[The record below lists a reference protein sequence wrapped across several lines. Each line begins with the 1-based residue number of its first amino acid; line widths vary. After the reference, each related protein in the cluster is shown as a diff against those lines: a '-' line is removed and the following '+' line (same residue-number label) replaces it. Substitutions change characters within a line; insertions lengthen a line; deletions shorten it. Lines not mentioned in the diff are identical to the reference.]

1 MIMATFNY
9 EYVNTKFKKKAK
21 EYSERECLINKKLV
35 ATCYKN
41 ALVIPFNERKRG
53 EVITEDGIGVSTD
66 FKQKVDISEYD
77 LSNVK
82 KGGKAILLGNFWIY
96 VWGHCFTDHFNKLWF
111 AFTEECKKLQAQGA
125 ELIALSCKPQAP
137 KYFQTL
143 FELTGFDWNSLKFV
157 TEATQYEEIYVP
169 DNCYLQIE
177 GEWNRFYTKEYVG
190 LLDRMKENVRKLALT
205 TSNYPQFDRIYLTR
219 TQGSFGTFRDL
230 GEKLIEDVFH
240 KEGYTIVAPEK
251 LTVPQQIWL
260 MMNVKDLVATDG
272 SICHASTFCTHHT
285 RITVLMKA
293 DFLVENQIVSDQ
305 IADLDVTYVG
315 VHRSFFAGKDDPW
328 HGPFLFCI
336 TNNLERYI
344 GHRIPH
350 MPFFLRKDFFLYCLR
365 KIYVETFR
373 KSAIVDSLVKKKLG
387 IKRTY

>member
-1 MIMATFNY
+1 MVTFNY
-9 EYVNTKFKKKAK
+9 EYVNTKFKEKAK
-21 EYSERECLINKKLV
+21 VYSERQCLINKELGV
-35 ATCYKN
+35 TCYKK
-41 ALVIPFNERKRG
+41 AFVVPFDKIRRG
-53 EVITEDGIGVSTD
+53 EVITEDLTGVSTD
-66 FKQKVDISEYD
+66 FKRKVDISEYN
-77 LSNVK
+77 LSNAK
-82 KGGKAILLGNFWIY
+82 KSGKAVLLGNFWIY

-111 AFTEECKKLQAQGA
+111 AFTEECKKLQSQGA

-137 KYFQTL
+137 KYFQSL

-157 TEATQYEEIYVP
+157 TETTQYDELYVP

-190 LLDRMKENVRKLALT
+190 LLDRMKMNVRRLALADGH
-205 TSNYPQFDRIYLTR
+205 YPQYDRIYLTR

-230 GEKLIEDVFH
+230 GEKLIEDVFR

-272 SICHASTFCTHHT
+272 SICHASTFCQARTK
-285 RITVLMKA
+285 ITVLMKA
-293 DFLVENQIVSDQ
+293 DFLSENQIVSDQ
-305 IADLDVTYVG
+305 IADLDVTYIG
-315 VHRSFFAGKDDPW
+315 VHHSFFAGKDDPW

-336 TNNLERYI
+336 TNNLERYFD
-344 GHRIPH
+344 HKIPH
-350 MPFFLRKDFFLYCLR
+350 KPLYLRKDFYLYCLR
-365 KIYVETFR
+365 KLYVETLK
-373 KSAIVDSLVKKKLG
+373 KSSCIDVIVKKIIG

>member
-1 MIMATFNY
+1 MVTFNY
-9 EYVNTKFKKKAK
+9 EYVNTEFKEKAK
-21 EYSERECLINKKLV
+21 EYSERQCLINKELGV
-35 ATCYKN
+35 TCYKK
-41 ALVIPFNERKRG
+41 AVVVPFDKIRRG
-53 EVITEDGIGVSTD
+53 EVITEDLIAVSTD
-66 FKQKVDISEYD
+66 FKRKVDISEYN
-77 LSNVK
+77 LSNAK
-82 KGGKAILLGNFWIY
+82 KGGKAVLLGNFWIY

-111 AFTEECKKLQAQGA
+111 AFTEECKKLQSQGA
-125 ELIALSCKPQAP
+125 ELIALSCNPQAP

-157 TEATQYEEIYVP
+157 TETTQYDEMYVP

-190 LLDRMKENVRKLALT
+190 LLDRMKMNVRRLALADGH
-205 TSNYPQFDRIYLTR
+205 YPQFDRIYLTR

-230 GEKLIEDVFH
+230 GEKLIENVFR

-272 SICHASTFCTHHT
+272 SICHASTFCAPRTK
-285 RITVLMKA
+285 ITVLMKA

-305 IADLDVTYVG
+305 IAELDVTYVG
-315 VHRSFFAGKDDPW
+315 VHRSFFAGKNDPW

-336 TNNLERYI
+336 TNNLERYV
-344 GHRIPH
+344 GHKIPH
-350 MPFFLRKDFFLYCLR
+350 VPFFLRKDFFLYCLR
-365 KIYVETFR
+365 KLYVVSFR
-373 KSAIVDSLVKKKLG
+373 KSSFVDAFVKKRLG

>member
-1 MIMATFNY
+1 MVTFNY
-9 EYVNTKFKKKAK
+9 EYVNTEFKEKAK
-21 EYSERECLINKKLV
+21 EYSERQCLINKELGV
-35 ATCYKN
+35 TCYKK
-41 ALVIPFNERKRG
+41 AFVVPFDKIRRG
-53 EVITEDGIGVSTD
+53 EVITEDLIAVSTD
-66 FKQKVDISEYD
+66 FKRKVDISEYN
-77 LSNVK
+77 LSNAK
-82 KGGKAILLGNFWIY
+82 KGGKAVLLGNFWIY

-111 AFTEECKKLQAQGA
+111 AFTEECKKLQSQGA

-157 TEATQYEEIYVP
+157 TETTQYDELYVP

-190 LLDRMKENVRKLALT
+190 LLDRMKTNVRRLALADDH
-205 TSNYPQFDRIYLTR
+205 YPQYDRIYLTR

-230 GEKLIEDVFH
+230 GERLIEDVFR

-272 SICHASTFCTHHT
+272 SICHASTFCAPRTK
-285 RITVLMKA
+285 ITVLMKA

-305 IADLDVTYVG
+305 IAELDVTYVG
-315 VHRSFFAGKDDPW
+315 VHRSFFAGKNDPW

-336 TNNLERYI
+336 TNNLERYV
-344 GHRIPH
+344 GHKIPH
-350 MPFFLRKDFFLYCLR
+350 VPFFLRKDFFLYCLR
-365 KIYVETFR
+365 KLYVVSFR
-373 KSAIVDSLVKKKLG
+373 KSSFVDAFVKKKLG

>member
-1 MIMATFNY
+1 MVTFNY
-9 EYVNTKFKKKAK
+9 EYVNTEFKEKAK
-21 EYSERECLINKKLV
+21 EYSERQCLINKELGV
-35 ATCYKN
+35 ICYKK
-41 ALVIPFNERKRG
+41 AVVVPSDKIRRG
-53 EVITEDGIGVSTD
+53 EVITEDLTGVSTD
-66 FKQKVDISEYD
+66 FKRKVDISEYN
-77 LSNVK
+77 LSNAK
-82 KGGKAILLGNFWIY
+82 KGGKAVLLGNFWIY

-111 AFTEECKKLQAQGA
+111 AFTEECKKLQSQGA

-137 KYFQTL
+137 KYFQSL

-157 TEATQYEEIYVP
+157 TETTQYDELYVP

-190 LLDRMKENVRKLALT
+190 LLDRMKMNVRRLALADGH
-205 TSNYPQFDRIYLTR
+205 YPQYDRIYLTR

-230 GEKLIEDVFH
+230 GEKLIEDVFR

-251 LTVPQQIWL
+251 FTVPQQIWL

-272 SICHASTFCTHHT
+272 SICHASTFCAPRTK
-285 RITVLMKA
+285 ITVLMKA

-305 IADLDVTYVG
+305 IAELDVTYVG
-315 VHRSFFAGKDDPW
+315 VHRSFFAGKNDPW

-336 TNNLERYI
+336 TNNLERYV
-344 GHRIPH
+344 GHKIPH
-350 MPFFLRKDFFLYCLR
+350 VPFFLRKDFFLYCLR
-365 KIYVETFR
+365 KLYVVSFR
-373 KSAIVDSLVKKKLG
+373 KSSFVDAFVKKRLG

>member
-1 MIMATFNY
+1 MVTFNY
-9 EYVNTKFKKKAK
+9 EYVNTEFKEKAK
-21 EYSERECLINKKLV
+21 EYSERQCLINKELGV
-35 ATCYKN
+35 TCYKK
-41 ALVIPFNERKRG
+41 AVVVPFDKIRHG
-53 EVITEDGIGVSTD
+53 EVITEDLIAVSTD
-66 FKQKVDISEYD
+66 FKRKVGISEYN
-77 LSNVK
+77 LSNAK
-82 KGGKAILLGNFWIY
+82 KGGKAVLLGNFWIY

-111 AFTEECKKLQAQGA
+111 AFTEECKKLQLQGA

-157 TEATQYEEIYVP
+157 TETTQYDELYVP

-190 LLDRMKENVRKLALT
+190 LLDRMKMNVRRLALVDGH
-205 TSNYPQFDRIYLTR
+205 YPQFDRIYLTR

-230 GEKLIEDVFH
+230 GEKLIENVFR

-272 SICHASTFCTHHT
+272 SICHASTFCAPRTK
-285 RITVLMKA
+285 ITVLMKA

-305 IADLDVTYVG
+305 IAELDVTYVG
-315 VHRSFFAGKDDPW
+315 VHRSFFVGKNDPW

-336 TNNLERYI
+336 TNNLERYV
-344 GHRIPH
+344 GHKIPH
-350 MPFFLRKDFFLYCLR
+350 VPFFLRKDFFLYCLR
-365 KIYVETFR
+365 KLYVVSFR
-373 KSAIVDSLVKKKLG
+373 KSSFVDAFVKKRLG